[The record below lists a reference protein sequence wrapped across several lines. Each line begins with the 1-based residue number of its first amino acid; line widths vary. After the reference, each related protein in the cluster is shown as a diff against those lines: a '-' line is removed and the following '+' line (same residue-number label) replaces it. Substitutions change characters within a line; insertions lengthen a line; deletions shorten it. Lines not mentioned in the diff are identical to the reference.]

1 LCPPNIAA
9 KKAVGARRIGALD
22 FPGNYYAH
30 LPAQLQEEIEKEQ
43 LSGYNFFITGQIC
56 ASSSANGAAWGIY
69 KTPGGPES
77 SLYGLMR

>member
-56 ASSSANGAAWGIY
+56 A
-69 KTPGGPES
+69 
-77 SLYGLMR
+77 